1 MSFTCLFPISYFIIS
16 NLMCRNT
23 TLYTKFITTL
33 HVMQE
38 HFATKQMFF
47 LLHWQVTDIEQMR
60 SINYYLFQLSTLLF
74 VVLVA
79 SSGEKVRV
87 IV

>member
-1 MSFTCLFPISYFIIS
+1 
-16 NLMCRNT
+16 MCTNT
-23 TLYTKFITTL
+23 TLYTKCITTL

-47 LLHWQVTDIEQMR
+47 SLHWQVTDVEEIR
-60 SINYYLFQLSTLLF
+60 SINDYLFQLSTLLF
-74 VVLVA
+74 VVFVA
-79 SSGEKVRV
+79 NSGKKVRV